1 MRVPREACLVVFRTF
16 SAEIIE
22 HQEGV
27 KAGLLPAA
35 ECPPQPHSSALQ
47 GGTALDYCRKNQRL
61 AADFTWLRT
70 YICHRPVLKHCSHHR
85 YAQDRPH
92 LPHRGEHTG
101 PLAGLLLRGRTH
113 DHPSE
118 HQPAAS
124 HPVGQP
130 PLSLIHISEPTRLR
144 RISY

>member
-47 GGTALDYCRKNQRL
+47 GGTALEYCFYVSS
-61 AADFTWLRT
+61 AG
-70 YICHRPVLKHCSHHR
+70 
-85 YAQDRPH
+85 H
-92 LPHRGEHTG
+92 LMP
-101 PLAGLLLRGRTH
+101 
-113 DHPSE
+113 
-118 HQPAAS
+118 
-124 HPVGQP
+124 PVGMVVAESSRDSCKMAKIQRTQEG
-130 PLSLIHISEPTRLR
+130 STRLPSPSR
-144 RISY
+144 GPVNRACGDPVQLGAAGCVGGLSARDHGSSCAPRIEGR